1 MSKTRIIKFA
11 FIVFLLCTSVV
22 FAQTREMKEHK
33 VTKGDTLW
41 DIADA
46 ELKNAF
52 LWPKIWKENTWIKN
66 PDKIYPN
73 QVIRIPLYLIKK
85 EKLTKEAGRQDF
97 AAYQEPVIGDSGKKA
112 KSLKKQPLVDENT
125 FIAAGYIADSI
136 PQGGKIS
143 ASPSG
148 QSFFGIGD
156 IIYADFDQP
165 VAIRDKFYVVKTSKL
180 LKHPVTGAKIGYVLS
195 INGIAEIVKAK
206 DGETKALITKCF
218 REIEKGELLV
228 PYYAMEIPRT
238 TGQFRRPNINGMI
251 IAAGKDCPYQSLL
264 DIIYLDKGC
273 RDGIAA
279 GDMFRTIA
287 VEGEQPEPNG
297 IIQVLS
303 CREHTA
309 TAIIKASSSPI
320 VPGNI
325 FADLDKN

>member
-1 MSKTRIIKFA
+1 MSKIRIIKFA
-11 FIVFLLCTSVV
+11 FIVFLLCTSVA
-22 FAQTREMKEHK
+22 FAQNREMKEHK

-41 DIADA
+41 DIAEV

-52 LWPKIWKENTWIKN
+52 LWPRIWKENTWIKN
-66 PDKIYPN
+66 PDKIYPH
-73 QVIRIPLYLIKK
+73 QIIRIPLYLVKS
-85 EKLTKEAGRQDF
+85 GRQDA
-97 AAYQEPVIGDSGKKA
+97 AAYQEPVISDSGKKA

-125 FIAAGYIADSI
+125 LMAAGYITDSI
-136 PQGGKIS
+136 PRGGKIS

-148 QSFFGIGD
+148 ESFFGTGD
-156 IIYADFDQP
+156 IIYADFDQS
-165 VAIRDKFYVVKTSKL
+165 VAIRDKFYIVKTSKL
-180 LKHPVTGAKIGYVLS
+180 LKHPVTGAKMGYILS
-195 INGIAEIVKAK
+195 INGVAEIVKAK
-206 DGETKALITKCF
+206 KGETKALITKCF

-228 PYYAMEIPRT
+228 PYYEMEIPQT

-251 IAAGKDCPYQSLL
+251 IASSKDSPYQSLL
-264 DIIYLDKGC
+264 DILYIDKGSK
-273 RDGIAA
+273 DGIEP

-287 VEGEQPEPNG
+287 VDGEQPVPNG

-320 VPGNI
+320 APGNI